1 MESRLETLTQR
12 IYEQGVER
20 GRDEA
25 RAIEEKAQAEAAAI
39 VAKAKA
45 EAEDIL
51 RLAHEDAQ
59 GQKGRALAEIRLAGD
74 QALSAL
80 RQEVVYLLSR
90 SALKADVDKILDDSN
105 SLMDVVLQAVQ
116 ATIARTGKADL
127 EVAFSAE
134 ARGKLEKI
142 ASARLKEILDKG
154 LEIRFDGR
162 FERGFR
168 IGPKNGDY
176 QVSFTDADFLVFFQ
190 GYLKAR
196 TREVL
201 FPEA

>member
-1 MESRLETLTQR
+1 MESRLESLTQK
-12 IYEQGVER
+12 IYTQGVER
-20 GRDEA
+20 GREDA
-25 RAIEEKAQAEAAAI
+25 RALVEKARTDAAEI
-39 VAKAKA
+39 VAKATA
-45 EAEDIL
+45 EAEGL
-51 RLAHEDAQ
+51 VKAAHDEAQ
-59 GQKGRALAEIRLAGD
+59 SQKNRAQAEIRLAGE

-90 SALKADVDKILDDSN
+90 STLKADIDTLLDDPN
-105 SLMDVVLQAVQ
+105 SLMEVVKQAVQ
-116 ATIARTGKADL
+116 TTIGSTGATDI

-134 ARGKLEKI
+134 ARGKLERI
-142 ASARLKEILDKG
+142 ATNHLKDLLDKG

-176 QVSFTDADFLVFFQ
+176 QVSFTDADFLLFFQ

-196 TREVL
+196 TREIL

>member
-1 MESRLETLTQR
+1 MESRLESLTQK
-12 IYEQGVER
+12 IYAQGVER
-20 GRDEA
+20 GREDA
-25 RAIEEKAQAEAAAI
+25 RALVEKAREEAAQIMAR
-39 VAKAKA
+39 AKA
-45 EAEDIL
+45 EAQE
-51 RLAHEDAQ
+51 LARAAQRDAQ
-59 GQKGRALAEIRLAGD
+59 DMKNRALAEIRLAGE

-90 SALKADVDKILDDSN
+90 STLKADIDKVLDDPR
-105 SLMDVVLQAVQ
+105 SLMEIVKQAVE
-116 ATIARTGKADL
+116 ATISGAAKAD
-127 EVAFSAE
+127 VQVSFSAE
-134 ARGKLEKI
+134 TRGKLETL
-142 ASARLKEILDKG
+142 ATNHLRDLLNKG

-196 TREVL
+196 TREIL